1 MHTRAATSTLLN
13 PRQQNALCC
22 ACTSHPA
29 VACGART
36 AVHQQHMA
44 AEMLHVQAHKFPHKR
59 EALIDALIHLDDE
72 LTAHERAQSASQ
84 QGQPDLQKWLA
95 EAPPSLRQTAAFRE
109 LSQHA
114 RMADT

>member
-1 MHTRAATSTLLN
+1 
-13 PRQQNALCC
+13 
-22 ACTSHPA
+22 
-29 VACGART
+29 
-36 AVHQQHMA
+36 
-44 AEMLHVQAHKFPHKR
+44 MLHVQAHKFPHKR

-72 LTAHERAQSASQ
+72 LTAHETSQSAS

-114 RMADT
+114 RAVDT